1 MLLYLRSATPGKP
14 LPSVNLPQAFWPNFC
29 RRFEKTP
36 TDFLLCIF
44 RITYKY
50 EQIMPKTSDGFKL
63 FCQNDLQKFATSA
76 GKNLPASIPP
86 PERMGEG
93 PPAATQP
100 RSDPWQGPIRKKENW
115 TAFSAAGKIRPGSP

>member
-36 TDFLLCIF
+36 ADFLLCIF

-76 GKNLPASIPP
+76 GKNLPASIPLLHASQY
-86 PERMGEG
+86 EHLR
-93 PPAATQP
+93 T
-100 RSDPWQGPIRKKENW
+100 
-115 TAFSAAGKIRPGSP
+115 AGKKYCPVKILLYLSVSHDPVQQV